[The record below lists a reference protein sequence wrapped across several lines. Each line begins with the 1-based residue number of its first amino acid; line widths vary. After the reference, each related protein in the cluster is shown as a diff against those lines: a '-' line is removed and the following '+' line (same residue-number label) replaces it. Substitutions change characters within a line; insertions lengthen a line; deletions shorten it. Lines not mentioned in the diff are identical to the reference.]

1 MERPRDKAP
10 IFLGGFMASGKTTVG
25 RELSRITG
33 YPFLDMD
40 ETIENRTGL
49 SVPEIFTLHGEGA
62 FRRMEGE
69 LLREVAPLANC
80 IVSLGGGVLV
90 NGENRRLVEGSGTLV
105 ILGVQPETVR
115 DRTASQPGARPLLEK
130 NDLQALWAERQAS
143 YESGKL
149 RLETDSMTPEEAARK
164 IQAALGLPPV
174 SPPAIERVL
183 EGVRGRVVVGS
194 GILGRLP
201 SCLDK
206 GQPPFVV
213 ADMLTAPLFSG
224 RLGETCGLHLLP
236 RGEQAKTLDHVH
248 DLYEALAA
256 AGVDRSG
263 TVAALGGGT
272 VGDTAGFAAAT
283 WMRGVDLV
291 QCPTT
296 LLAQVDSAM
305 GGKVGVNLP
314 EGKNLVGAFHQPV
327 LVLSD
332 VSCLASLSRKDYRQG
347 LGEIV
352 KYGLGEEPGFFGWLE
367 KHAKAL
373 LERQTL
379 ALAEA
384 VGRCA
389 EIKLAVVA
397 GDEKEKTG
405 ARARLNLGHTV
416 AHALEAAGGYE
427 TWQHGDAVSAGLV
440 VATHLAYSL
449 GDCGEKLLLR
459 LDTLLEDLGLPRR
472 PDRPW
477 EELEPYLAR
486 DKKFREGRPRLV
498 LPVEGGPCA
507 LRNDVSLDR
516 LRASYEEVRHWRTD

>member
-1 MERPRDKAP
+1 MERPRNRAP

-25 RELSRITG
+25 RELSRMTG

-40 ETIENRTGL
+40 ETIEKRTGL
-49 SVPEIFTLHGEGA
+49 SVPEIFTLYGEGA

-69 LLREVAPLANC
+69 LLREVARLADC
-80 IVSLGGGVLV
+80 IVALGGGVLV
-90 NGENRRLVEGSGTLV
+90 NGENRRLVESSGTLV
-105 ILGVQPETVR
+105 ILGVKPETAR
-115 DRTASQPGARPLLEK
+115 ERAASQAGARPLLEK
-130 NDLQALWAERQAS
+130 NDLHALWAERESFYA
-143 YESGKL
+143 SGKL
-149 RLETDSMTPEEAARK
+149 RIETDSISPEEAARK
-164 IQAALGLPPV
+164 IQAGLGLPPV
-174 SPPAIERVL
+174 PPPAIERVL

-194 GILGRLP
+194 GILGHLP
-201 SCLDK
+201 SFLDER
-206 GQPPFVV
+206 QPPFVV
-213 ADMLTAPLFSG
+213 ADTLTGPLFSG
-224 RLGETCGLHLLP
+224 QLGETRGLHLLP
-236 RGEQAKTLDHVH
+236 RGEEAKTLDQVK
-248 DLYEALAA
+248 DLYQALAA
-256 AGVDRSG
+256 AGVDRAG
-263 TVAALGGGT
+263 ALAALGGGT

-283 WMRGVDLV
+283 WMRGIDLV

-352 KYGLGEEPGFFGWLE
+352 KYGLGQDPEFFGWLE

-373 LERQTL
+373 LERHPP

-389 EIKLAVVA
+389 EIKLAVIA
-397 GDEKEKTG
+397 EDEKEKTG
-405 ARARLNLGHTV
+405 ARVRLNLGHTI

-440 VATHLAYSL
+440 VATHLAYRL

-459 LDTLLEDLGLPRR
+459 LEALLEDLGLPRR

-516 LRASYEEVRHWRTD
+516 LRASYEEVRQWKID